1 MSKTVLYLESTQKA
15 ALDAGFAAAFI
26 FIYFEFATVAWLAGY
41 DSLAQFVNMAL

>member
-1 MSKTVLYLESTQKA
+1 MKNFI
-15 ALDAGFAAAFI
+15 AGFAAAFI